1 MIPFSSIKVTPPFLK
16 DVLTLTTISPVGVAD
31 PTAYTARMNATLTD
45 RKLNRAA
52 WRRRYHAA
60 FTTLLHFRL
69 TVQALSLP
77 DDPAPEQLPEAELD
91 RFLRRLLAD
100 LSRFVG
106 RETRFLEAL
115 DRNLRPWRVGEL
127 LPILDLFDETASLVL
142 SVLPDGI
149 RVEWR
154 RVAGE
159 FIRLKARVVQLHFF
173 N

>member
-1 MIPFSSIKVTPPFLK
+1 MNS
-16 DVLTLTTISPVGVAD
+16 
-31 PTAYTARMNATLTD
+31 YTGRMNPTLTD
-45 RKLNRAA
+45 RRLNRSA

-77 DDPAPEQLPEAELD
+77 DDPAPEQLSEAELD
-91 RFLRRLLAD
+91 RFLRRLLSD
-100 LSRFVG
+100 LTRFVT
-106 RETRFLEAL
+106 RESRFLEAL
-115 DRNLRPWRVGEL
+115 NGDMRRWRVGEL

-149 RVEWR
+149 RAEWR
-154 RVAGE
+154 RVAGG

>member
-1 MIPFSSIKVTPPFLK
+1 MNPNL
-16 DVLTLTTISPVGVAD
+16 
-31 PTAYTARMNATLTD
+31 TAR
-45 RKLNRAA
+45 RLNRSA

-77 DDPAPEQLPEAELD
+77 DDPAPEQLSAVELE
-91 RFLRRLLAD
+91 RFLRRLLSD
-100 LSRFVG
+100 LSRFVS
-106 RETRFLEAL
+106 REARFLAAL
-115 DRNLRPWRVGEL
+115 GGNLRSWRVGEL
-127 LPILDLFDETASLVL
+127 LPLLDLYDETAGLSLTA
-142 SVLPDGI
+142 LPDAI

-154 RVAGE
+154 RVSGE